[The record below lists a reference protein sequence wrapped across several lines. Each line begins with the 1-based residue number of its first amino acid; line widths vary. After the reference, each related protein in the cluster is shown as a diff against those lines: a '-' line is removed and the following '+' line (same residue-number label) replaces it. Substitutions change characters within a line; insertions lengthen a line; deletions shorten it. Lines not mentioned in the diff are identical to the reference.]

1 MKFQFRNS
9 TWITK
14 CHVKA
19 DVEHLDV
26 WIVHFQFHFLEMHR
40 LFYWSRELLQWKF
53 AISFVSFWWKAN
65 YVQNWKIQ
73 MWTFLKIKFSS
84 YHYYC
89 INENKLTT
97 RICSFELL
105 SVIRRKTLFVVRSMW
120 KDFKVMYASN
130 WSFSD
135 HCLEIYNFSCTFS
148 QRALIRF
155 YLQKLP
161 WKQLNLINQIK
172 YIFNKISV
180 KSTCYDHQKEN
191 ILHLF
196 PSLQLSTHSVHTAQC
211 GKTRNSLPRK
221 FFSVKSVS

>member
-1 MKFQFRNS
+1 MSKHWNEYYS
-9 TWITK
+9 S
-14 CHVKA
+14 A

-73 MWTFLKIKFSS
+73 MWTLLKIKFSS

-89 INENKLTT
+89 INENILTT
-97 RICSFELL
+97 RICSFEPL

-135 HCLEIYNFSCTFS
+135 HCLEIYHFSCTVFD
-148 QRALIRF
+148 I
-155 YLQKLP
+155 
-161 WKQLNLINQIK
+161 
-172 YIFNKISV
+172 
-180 KSTCYDHQKEN
+180 
-191 ILHLF
+191 
-196 PSLQLSTHSVHTAQC
+196 
-211 GKTRNSLPRK
+211 
-221 FFSVKSVS
+221 